1 MAFVIFADQL
11 STFVLWVSVL
21 EAAAQS
27 APTAPPS
34 DRSDREAHSSH
45 HHTSC
50 ILRQV
55 LRPRAKHLLLR
66 GNWQQSRLSLAEC
79 AEYRLHAALRDTNRH
94 GRRRLLLRK
103 VAPFL

>member
-11 STFVLWVSVL
+11 SAFVLWVSVL
-21 EAAAQS
+21 EAAAQA

-45 HHTSC
+45 HDTPC

-55 LRPRAKHLLLR
+55 L
-66 GNWQQSRLSLAEC
+66 S
-79 AEYRLHAALRDTNRH
+79 ALRCLPN
-94 GRRRLLLRK
+94 RRLARIMGEVICPRTLRLVEYFAFLLFGTEMALARW
-103 VAPFL
+103 VL

>member
-11 STFVLWVSVL
+11 CAFVLWVSVL

-45 HHTSC
+45 HHTPC

-55 LRPRAKHLLLR
+55 LRPHASGAQTRQCLPRYYGGDYRQFFAFFLPRSFNLKTR
-66 GNWQQSRLSLAEC
+66 TERIRSALA
-79 AEYRLHAALRDTNRH
+79 R
-94 GRRRLLLRK
+94 
-103 VAPFL
+103 

>member
-1 MAFVIFADQL
+1 M
-11 STFVLWVSVL
+11 L

-34 DRSDREAHSSH
+34 DRLDREAHSSH

-55 LRPRAKHLLLR
+55 L
-66 GNWQQSRLSLAEC
+66 SYSLA
-79 AEYRLHAALRDTNRH
+79 AASLIDGLTEA
-94 GRRRLLLRK
+94 RLLVKSSDERGEPLLEVAHEVLFTGWPRLAMWIADTGDDLR
-103 VAPFL
+103 LL